1 MANNERWYDIDGVS
15 VPSVTT
21 VLGGVVGKFGLIDW
35 AVGQMYDHIGDWM
48 EKPSTGNNGPAEMA
62 AKFRAIKDELIAERE
77 AVGYRPAR
85 IGNVVHDL
93 VHQSIRNPGLEIGIS
108 VGLCKPHVDGELRD
122 VFFAYELEPTEEV
135 VKLVANCW
143 LGWLQWRNDF
153 SVGYEKQ
160 RERGPKN
167 DWWVVE
173 SEIVVHT
180 LSADA
185 AHYAGTVDLVLE
197 SSDDMN
203 RRYVI
208 DIKTGSLQND
218 HLYQV
223 AAYSYAY
230 ECMKLQEWCS
240 ESEDNTLR
248 FLDEG
253 LGGIVAGVDY
263 PGVERGFLLQLNRN
277 EPNSTGRRYT
287 LKEARDWGNLYWSGF
302 QRAFQWWEKHRSQTP
317 GSMIS
322 VEDFNKKVW

>member
-48 EKPSTGNNGPAEMA
+48 ERPDVGNNGPLVMA
-62 AKFRAIKDELIAERE
+62 AKFREIKDELIAQRE
-77 AVGYRPAR
+77 DVGYRPAR
-85 IGNVVHDL
+85 IGSLVHDL
-93 VHQSIRNPGLEIGIS
+93 VHQSIRNPDLENGIGI
-108 VGLCKPHVDGELRD
+108 GLNKSQVDGELRD
-122 VFFAYELEPTEEV
+122 LFFTYELEPTPEV
-135 VKLVANCW
+135 VKQVANCW
-143 LGWLQWRNDF
+143 MGWLQWCQQYK
-153 SVGYEKQ
+153 VGTFPPDDGKL
-160 RERGPKN
+160 R
-167 DWWVVE
+167 DWWITE

-180 LSADA
+180 LSADT
-185 AHYAGTVDLVLE
+185 AHYAGTVDLILE
-197 SSDDMN
+197 SCHHTN
-203 RRYVI
+203 RRYVL

-223 AAYSYAY
+223 AAYAYAY
-230 ECMKLQEWCS
+230 EVMQLQEWCS
-240 ESEDNTLR
+240 ENEDNMMR

-253 LGGIVAGVDY
+253 LGGVVAGVDF
-263 PGVERGFLLQLNRN
+263 PGVDRGFLLQLNRN

-287 LKEARDWGNLYWSGF
+287 LKEARDWKSLYWMGF

-322 VEDFNKKVW
+322 VEDFNKKVE